1 MLVFAIGL
9 SLALIIPV
17 GILTAI
23 TNNGVTLDCI
33 SGVVGGFVIPGHPL
47 AVNMFIAYGTM
58 TLTQAISFTSDLK
71 LGHYAKIPPRAMF
84 RAQILATLL
93 SVITVTQMYI
103 HPMTELDTFSNGLA
117 T

>member
-1 MLVFAIGL
+1 LLFFAIGI

-17 GILTAI
+17 GIMTAI

-33 SGVVGGFVIPGHPL
+33 SGIVGGYVISGHPL
-47 AVNMFIAYGTM
+47 AVNMFIAYGSM
-58 TLTQAISFTSDLK
+58 TLTQAMSFISDLK

-93 SVITVTQMYI
+93 SAITVTQFYM
-103 HPMTELDTFSNGLA
+103 P
-117 T
+117 

>member
-1 MLVFAIGL
+1 M
-9 SLALIIPV
+9 
-17 GILTAI
+17 
-23 TNNGVTLDCI
+23 
-33 SGVVGGFVIPGHPL
+33 VGGLVIPGHPL

-58 TLTQAISFTSDLK
+58 TIAQAISFTSDLK

-93 SVITVTQMYI
+93 SVIMVTRI
-103 HPMTELDTFSNGLA
+103 TRRVLRELDTFSNELA